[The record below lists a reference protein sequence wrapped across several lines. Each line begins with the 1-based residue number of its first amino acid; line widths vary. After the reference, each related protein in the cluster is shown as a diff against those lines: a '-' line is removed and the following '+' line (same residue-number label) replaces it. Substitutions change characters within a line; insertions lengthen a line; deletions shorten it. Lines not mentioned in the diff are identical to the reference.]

1 MKSDIAFIHAPSIFD
16 FRRRHLKE
24 GPIGDVVPSTPLFE
38 MYPVGFVS
46 MLNHALEEGFSGR
59 ICNLAVLM
67 LSDDAFDVEKYLKGV
82 DADIY
87 GIDLHWLPH
96 VHGAFN
102 VARIIKR
109 IHPDRK
115 VVLGG
120 FSSSYFAEDILASNE
135 AVDYVMSGDLV
146 EKQMNSLIDA
156 VQKGSNLES
165 VPNLVYRI
173 EGKIVRNPPL
183 RDPDPTAAEFINYQ
197 VLVKNSVKY
206 HDIKGHLPFYSWIT
220 NPTGMTLVQHGCQLN
235 CGFCGGSNFAYKN
248 HYNFNSP
255 LRRDPARV
263 AEEIEV
269 VQDTINSP
277 VFIAGDINLMGEKF
291 YVKLF
296 EEIRNRGIDLPLLTE
311 YFVPPGEDYYRTMTK
326 FGPQFMCEISPD
338 SSDQKIRSETGRY
351 YSNEALEKSIDL
363 ASKYGSK
370 KFDVYFSIGLPM
382 QSKGDVLND
391 ADYLENL
398 ISTHSSS
405 DMPIFGFISPLT
417 PFLDPGSLFYEMPD
431 RYGFKI
437 TASKIMD
444 YYNLLDRGNSWEDFL
459 NYETK
464 WMSKTEL
471 IEATYESGIR
481 MVQVGNKV
489 GYIQR
494 IDKDRIIDNI
504 MSYMNGGEYIPH
516 EDKSKHLTYM
526 VKELDW
532 SRRHGVTAVSIAVFL
547 YSLYERMRRSV
558 VAQ

>member
-1 MKSDIAFIHAPSIFD
+1 MPA
-16 FRRRHLKE
+16 
-24 GPIGDVVPSTPLFE
+24 
-38 MYPVGFVS
+38 Y
-46 MLNHALEEGFSGR
+46 
-59 ICNLAVLM
+59 
-67 LSDDAFDVEKYLKGV
+67 
-82 DADIY
+82 
-87 GIDLHWLPH
+87 
-96 VHGAFN
+96 
-102 VARIIKR
+102 
-109 IHPDRK
+109 
-115 VVLGG
+115 
-120 FSSSYFAEDILASNE
+120 
-135 AVDYVMSGDLV
+135 
-146 EKQMNSLIDA
+146 
-156 VQKGSNLES
+156 
-165 VPNLVYRI
+165 
-173 EGKIVRNPPL
+173 
-183 RDPDPTAAEFINYQ
+183 
-197 VLVKNSVKY
+197 
-206 HDIKGHLPFYSWIT
+206 
-220 NPTGMTLVQHGCQLN
+220 

-269 VQDTINSP
+269 VRDTINSP

-311 YFVPPGEDYYRTMTK
+311 YFVPPGEDYYRTMKK

>member
-1 MKSDIAFIHAPSIFD
+1 
-16 FRRRHLKE
+16 
-24 GPIGDVVPSTPLFE
+24 
-38 MYPVGFVS
+38 
-46 MLNHALEEGFSGR
+46 
-59 ICNLAVLM
+59 
-67 LSDDAFDVEKYLKGV
+67 
-82 DADIY
+82 
-87 GIDLHWLPH
+87 
-96 VHGAFN
+96 
-102 VARIIKR
+102 
-109 IHPDRK
+109 
-115 VVLGG
+115 
-120 FSSSYFAEDILASNE
+120 
-135 AVDYVMSGDLV
+135 
-146 EKQMNSLIDA
+146 
-156 VQKGSNLES
+156 
-165 VPNLVYRI
+165 
-173 EGKIVRNPPL
+173 
-183 RDPDPTAAEFINYQ
+183 
-197 VLVKNSVKY
+197 
-206 HDIKGHLPFYSWIT
+206 
-220 NPTGMTLVQHGCQLN
+220 
-235 CGFCGGSNFAYKN
+235 
-248 HYNFNSP
+248 
-255 LRRDPARV
+255 
-263 AEEIEV
+263 
-269 VQDTINSP
+269 
-277 VFIAGDINLMGEKF
+277 
-291 YVKLF
+291 
-296 EEIRNRGIDLPLLTE
+296 
-311 YFVPPGEDYYRTMTK
+311 MTK
-326 FGPQFMCEISPD
+326 FVPQFMCEISPD

-363 ASKYGSK
+363 ARKYGSK

-398 ISTHSSS
+398 ISTHGSS

-444 YYNLLDRGNSWEDFL
+444 YYNLLDKGNSWEDFL

>member
-1 MKSDIAFIHAPSIFD
+1 
-16 FRRRHLKE
+16 
-24 GPIGDVVPSTPLFE
+24 
-38 MYPVGFVS
+38 
-46 MLNHALEEGFSGR
+46 
-59 ICNLAVLM
+59 M

>member
-1 MKSDIAFIHAPSIFD
+1 MKSDIAFIHAPSIYD

-115 VVLGG
+115 VVFGG

-165 VPNLVYRI
+165 VPNLVYRR
-173 EGKIVRNPPL
+173 EGKIVTNPPL
-183 RDPDPTAAEFINYQ
+183 KDPDPTATEFINYQ
-197 VLVKNSVKY
+197 ILVKNSVKY

-291 YVKLF
+291 YVKLY
-296 EEIRNRGIDLPLLTE
+296 EEIRNRGVDLPLLTE

-326 FGPQFMCEISPD
+326 FVPQFMCEISPD

-363 ASKYGSK
+363 ARKYGSK

-382 QSKGDVLND
+382 QSKRDVLND

-398 ISTHSSS
+398 ISTHGSS

-444 YYNLLDRGNSWEDFL
+444 YYNLLDKGNSWEDFL

>member
-115 VVLGG
+115 VVFGG

-351 YSNEALEKSIDL
+351 YSNEALAKSIDL

>member
-351 YSNEALEKSIDL
+351 YSNEALAKSIDL

>member
-59 ICNLAVLM
+59 ICNLAELM

-115 VVLGG
+115 VVFGG